1 MVRRRWNLKG
11 LALGAAVAVAA
22 VGVLTFYVWYQ
33 TESVKL
39 GLDINKSEARIR
51 EIEKSIEALKV
62 KRAALLDPG
71 RVERI
76 ARDELGLAD
85 PANGD
90 VIYRAPAAPPR
101 GPRP

>member
-1 MVRRRWNLKG
+1 MVRRRWNPKG
-11 LALGAAVAVAA
+11 IALAAAVAVAA

-39 GLDINKSEARIR
+39 GLDINKREAQIR
-51 EIEKSIEALKV
+51 ELEKDIEALKV

-90 VIYRAPAAPPR
+90 VVYKAPAAPR
-101 GPRP
+101 QGPRP